1 MGSWV
6 IPASSWVEDCFTHPF
21 SSLNICR
28 VKTHEITLP
37 NCFYEEGERTK
48 DWQQAAIFRNLIHKL
63 GVYVYIYLNSVCLK
77 WIWII
82 SLFLIPSLLV
92 EKTVFSYS
100 PQREE
105 CNLSHIPWL
114 LYLHDTGCLGRGPQS
129 GLWGSQHHSNVLK
142 LEIVL

>member
-6 IPASSWVEDCFTHPF
+6 ISASSWVEDCFTHPF

-114 LYLHDTGCLGRGPQS
+114 LYLHDTGCLDRGPQS

>member
-6 IPASSWVEDCFTHPF
+6 ISASSWVEDCFTHPF
-21 SSLNICR
+21 SSLNVCSE
-28 VKTHEITLP
+28 KTHEITLP

-100 PQREE
+100 PQWEE

-114 LYLHDTGCLGRGPQS
+114 LYLHDTGCLDRGPQS